1 MTTPKGTFERKRWE
15 VVGTKEGVN
24 ADGTKRLTVCM
35 KRKKKSQA
43 KTLKMELKK
52 MELLAEQAQQSR
64 EEKRKRRLSAL
75 AKEAFALNPGP
86 PSTTKPVRAAAVVK
100 VGAFAW
106 AAMEQQDSGTADLVR
121 MIHPA
126 VLADDDKQK
135 SHAPL
140 SGRGGR
146 TLVKTVHEEGM
157 YRPGEWPDHVEVFTE
172 TGMYSGPSKKRKRM
186 ESDSESS
193 GEESLDSDSDG
204 VDTWYQCD
212 GCDEWENLGDKH
224 QNDPAAGYVCTRC
237 DKSHPRPTQ
246 GAV

>member
-86 PSTTKPVRAAAVVK
+86 PTTAKPVRAAAPVE
-100 VGAFAW
+100 VGALSEAAVAGRDFGTCGLLEMIPSGVFA
-106 AAMEQQDSGTADLVR
+106 EDDQQRL
-121 MIHPA
+121 
-126 VLADDDKQK
+126 
-135 SHAPL
+135 HAPL

-146 TLVKTVHEEGM
+146 ARVSTDHEKRM
-157 YRPGEWPDHVEVFTE
+157 YRPGVWTRDVTTFAKNGVSKTPCQRVAESE
-172 TGMYSGPSKKRKRM
+172 SGSG
-186 ESDSESS
+186 SDSE
-193 GEESLDSDSDG
+193 G
-204 VDTWYQCD
+204 VDTCLLYTSPSPRDRQ
-212 GCDEWENLGDKH
+212 
-224 QNDPAAGYVCTRC
+224 
-237 DKSHPRPTQ
+237 KSRMPSS
-246 GAV
+246 A